1 MYFEIKKSIKKNC
14 RSFIFWTQWWLY
26 VSNNN
31 VINFKSGNNLYAIS
45 NKEMETL
52 FSSLNIIKI
61 EHIIIVYIIYYALS
75 MPEEIEN

>member
-1 MYFEIKKSIKKNC
+1 
-14 RSFIFWTQWWLY
+14 
-26 VSNNN
+26 
-31 VINFKSGNNLYAIS
+31 
-45 NKEMETL
+45 METL